1 MNLKKIEKKLL
12 DWMRFSSS
20 NDEISKE
27 IESSSMNV
35 ASGSSHEPDNMMM
48 SSLEKISY
56 YEKFLE
62 KVIDAKISIQNKK
75 MSMVYVDMGIEKQT
89 EIWRLAILPFAY
101 KV

>member
-62 KVIDAKISIQNKK
+62 NVIDAKISIQNKK

-89 EIWRLAILPFAY
+89 EI
-101 KV
+101 